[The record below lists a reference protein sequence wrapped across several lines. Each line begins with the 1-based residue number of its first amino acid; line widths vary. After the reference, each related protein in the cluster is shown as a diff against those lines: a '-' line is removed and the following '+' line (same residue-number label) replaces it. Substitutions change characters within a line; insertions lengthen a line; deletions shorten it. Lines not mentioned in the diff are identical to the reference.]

1 MAIGATNYPGSL
13 DTLTELIRVVND
25 ARTTVDT
32 GGATNSATTIN
43 VVSAASAPSDGVAEI
58 VSATD
63 ETVREI
69 ISYTGKTATSLT
81 GCTRNFESSG
91 AKAWNAGD
99 YVYFDA
105 ITAKHHQVLAD
116 AIVAI
121 ETALGCKLIDANSFT
136 TQSSVTVDNV
146 FTTQYNRHLLIIE
159 IDASTAATGLSL
171 VMRNTTPADITTGYE
186 RPSLNMSSSSNTVTG
201 SSATNASDWSIMTL
215 INGAT
220 DGVSYV
226 DLAQVRQTNKVR
238 GRFHTSSLS
247 VATTTYQ
254 MILGSLGLRATTAIQ
269 GFKLLPGSGTISGRY
284 AVFGYIGG

>member
-1 MAIGATNYPGSL
+1 MIGSTNYPGAL
-13 DTLTELIRVVND
+13 DTLTELVRVVND

-43 VVSAASAPSDGVAEI
+43 VVSAASAPSDGIAEI

-69 ISYTGKTATSLT
+69 VAYTGKTATSLT

-91 AKAWNAGD
+91 AKTWLAGD

-105 ITAKHHQVLAD
+105 VTAKHHQVLAD

-121 ETALGCKLIDANSFT
+121 ETALGCKIIADAAFT
-136 TQSSVTVDNV
+136 TQSSVTVDSV
-146 FTTQYNRHLLIIE
+146 FTTQYNRYLLVIE

-186 RPSLNMSSSSNTVTG
+186 RPSLNVSSNANTVTG
-201 SSATNASDWSIMTL
+201 SSNTNGSDWSIMTL

-220 DGVSYV
+220 DGVAFV
-226 DLAQVRQTNKVR
+226 ELAQVRQANKVR
-238 GRFHTSSLS
+238 GVFRTSSLT

-254 MILGSLGLRATTAIQ
+254 MIMGGLGLRATTAIQ
-269 GFKLLPGSGTISGRY
+269 GFKLLPGSGTITGRY
-284 AVFGYIGG
+284 ALYGFVDV